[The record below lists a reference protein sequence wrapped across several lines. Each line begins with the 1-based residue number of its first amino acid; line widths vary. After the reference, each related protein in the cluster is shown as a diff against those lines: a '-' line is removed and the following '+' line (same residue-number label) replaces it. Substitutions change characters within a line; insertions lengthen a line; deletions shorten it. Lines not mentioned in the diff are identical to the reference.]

1 MDIPELTSGTTE
13 NHVRCPVMV
22 KKTQRVPRGHGVDEK
37 NQKVALEIPEVMALM
52 KRTKVVLEVPE
63 VMTYK
68 IRCCPGVEA

>member
-37 NQKVALEIPEVMALM
+37 NQGCVRGPRGHGVDEKNQKVALEVPEVMALM
-52 KRTKVVLEVPE
+52 KRTRRL
-63 VMTYK
+63 
-68 IRCCPGVEA
+68 R